1 MSNCRFDFIIEHEVE
16 EKRVAD
22 AIRHQRALI
31 NDSTINVTKTWC
43 DPSKYKEIVGC
54 DFGGGRMHYHELYA
68 ERDDCVSID
77 RVAETLELFSR
88 GTLVVVE
95 RAHLATPQTPK
106 SLAQP
111 FTADQ
116 LIDIYGRCERA
127 GVTIKLFPHQHT
139 RKARDWA
146 AVATCGKL
154 VELGKSSDINDARGL
169 AYYVRHCNGVSLA
182 NPPTVFTKPTRTR
195 YGEAVRKQSNIVLNA
210 ARARGY
216 NGEVFPF
223 VAQLSKAIA
232 HYCATP
238 SSFIDDKAAFSIA
251 ASVASEIDG
260 EPVRFVYNGRTVG
273 ADFFLKTILRFSSV
287 HHRGGVCRSN
297 LCWHRFRPFLAKFAK
312 LNGESTK
319 DGSRYRKFC
328 DFTPSQD
335 EIRRRCWKLVRH
347 EIKSAYRFAVEHSAG
362 LRSYEVLSLEV
373 E

>member
-1 MSNCRFDFIIEHEVE
+1 MSNCSFAFITEHEAE
-16 EKRVAD
+16 EQRQAD
-22 AIRHQRALI
+22 TVRRERALI
-31 NDSTINVTKTWC
+31 NDSAITVARTWC
-43 DPSKYKEIVGC
+43 DPSKYMEIVGC

-77 RVAETLELFSR
+77 RVAETLESFPR

-95 RAHLATPQTPK
+95 RAHFATPQTPK

-116 LIDIYGRCERA
+116 LIDTYGRCERA

-146 AVATCGKL
+146 AVATGGKL
-154 VELGKSSDINDARGL
+154 VELGKSSDINDARGI
-169 AYYVRHCNGVSLA
+169 AYYVRHNNGVSLS
-182 NPPTVFTKPTRTR
+182 NPSTAFTRPTRTL
-195 YGEAVRKQSNIVLNA
+195 YGEAVRRQSNIVLNA

-216 NGEVFPF
+216 NGEVFPA
-223 VAQLSKAIA
+223 VAKLARAIA
-232 HYCATP
+232 HSCATP
-238 SSFIDDKAAFSIA
+238 SSFIDDKSAFSIA
-251 ASVASEIDG
+251 ASIASEIDG
-260 EPVRFVYNGRTVG
+260 EPVRFAYNGRTVG
-273 ADFFLKTILRFSSV
+273 ADFFLKTVLRFSSV

-312 LNGESTK
+312 LHGESTK
-319 DGSRYRKFC
+319 DGNRYRKFC

-347 EIKSAYRFAVEHSAG
+347 EIKAAYRFAVDHSAG
-362 LRSYEVLSLEV
+362 LSLCEILSVTE
-373 E
+373 